1 MSPEAQ
7 STPPVESRILAAIQ
21 LLPADLQQQV
31 LDFVEFL
38 VFRFQGA
45 QGQKDL
51 AEEGLSTTGE
61 VPEAEQPVSTPSFL
75 EVTQSF
81 AGCLDGG
88 PTDLSVN
95 KQYLEGLGAE

>member
-7 STPPVESRILAAIQ
+7 SPPTVESRILAAIQ

-38 VFRFQGA
+38 LLRFQGE
-45 QGQKDL
+45 QGQDTTDGRAMAI
-51 AEEGLSTTGE
+51 AEAAMET
-61 VPEAEQPVSTPSFL
+61 EQPTSPPSFL
-75 EVTQSF
+75 EATQAF